1 MANPGGGPPAPPG
14 LPGSVLDIMPIAED
28 HSLGQDVINVE
39 TGLQGTADPT
49 TALQILSGIPGILK
63 RVLIEISKQ
72 GNTLKEYMNGFKG
85 QLEGLLAQADSKMR
99 DMDEQSERVKN
110 EVVAKVKEIEDK
122 SGALEKQVNDGLS
135 EVQAKLLVASDSF

>member
-1 MANPGGGPPAPPG
+1 MATPGRGPPPPG
-14 LPGSVLDIMPIAED
+14 LPGSVLDVMPIAED
-28 HSLGQDVINVE
+28 HALGQDVINVE

-85 QLEGLLAQADSKMR
+85 QLEGLLTQADSKMR
-99 DMDEQSERVKN
+99 DMDEQSEK
-110 EVVAKVKEIEDK
+110 
-122 SGALEKQVNDGLS
+122 G
-135 EVQAKLLVASDSF
+135 